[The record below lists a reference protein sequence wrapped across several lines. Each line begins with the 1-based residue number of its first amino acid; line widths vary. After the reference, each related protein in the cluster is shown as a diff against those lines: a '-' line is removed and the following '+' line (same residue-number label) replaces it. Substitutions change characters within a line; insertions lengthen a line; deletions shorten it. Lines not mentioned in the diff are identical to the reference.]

1 MVITPKLDPRENP
14 FMRRLQN
21 FEKKPDPRIEITSGK
36 PPANPPCK
44 YSEVHSNEVGWALF
58 CQVLGR
64 FLTKYEVQYCV
75 GASERCPIAKYYE
88 AISEL

>member
-1 MVITPKLDPRENP
+1 MPKPSFKQNP
-14 FMRRLQN
+14 VPNLTQLQN

-44 YSEVHSNEVGWALF
+44 YSEVYSNEVGWSLF

-64 FLTKYEVQYCV
+64 FLTKYEAQYCM

-88 AISEL
+88 TISEI